1 MKRNSDRRQV
11 MRSAI
16 TAALTVIFAVSAV
29 FAKADPAA
37 VQAPVKAQNE
47 VAADS
52 PRVKEMKTILFR
64 LVRQDEYLDETI
76 DTLDSANGKLSLQD
90 ITAMGL
96 SLKMI
101 KGNLDAISAL
111 NKKQF
116 AEVQPEPRLNT
127 YTKTIL
133 SYSRQVSQ
141 KIVKV
146 NGLVARAALKNKKS
160 AMRDAVT
167 SKKGGKAAK
176 GKKLMQ
182 IVEEQKAMEKLSA
195 DIKTLRISSNKLT
208 ATSKWLY
215 IVSK

>member
-1 MKRNSDRRQV
+1 MKVKSTI
-11 MRSAI
+11 A
-16 TAALTVIFAVSAV
+16 AALTIILSVSAV
-29 FAKADPAA
+29 FANTAAPAPAAAAEQPAAEQPAA
-37 VQAPVKAQNE
+37 VVE
-47 VAADS
+47 S
-52 PRVKEMKTILFR
+52 PRVNELKTILFR
-64 LVRQDEYLDETI
+64 LVRQDEYLDEAI
-76 DTLDSANGKLSLQD
+76 DTLDSANGKLSLND

-101 KGNLDAISAL
+101 KSNLDAISAL

-116 AEVQPEPRLNT
+116 AEVQPNPALNT

-146 NGLVARAALKNKKS
+146 NGFVARAALKNKKS

-182 IVEEQKAMEKLSA
+182 ILEEQKAMERLSA
-195 DIKTLRISSNKLT
+195 DIKTLRASSNKLT

>member
-1 MKRNSDRRQV
+1 
-11 MRSAI
+11 
-16 TAALTVIFAVSAV
+16 
-29 FAKADPAA
+29 
-37 VQAPVKAQNE
+37 
-47 VAADS
+47 
-52 PRVKEMKTILFR
+52 
-64 LVRQDEYLDETI
+64 
-76 DTLDSANGKLSLQD
+76 
-90 ITAMGL
+90 
-96 SLKMI
+96 MI

-116 AEVQPEPRLNT
+116 AEVQPNPALNV
-127 YTKTIL
+127 YTRTIL

-167 SKKGGKAAK
+167 SKKGGKAAVK
-176 GKKLMQ
+176 GKKLTQ
-182 IVEEQKAMEKLSA
+182 ILEEQQAMERLSV
-195 DIKTLRISSNKLT
+195 DIKTLRVSSKKLT

>member
-1 MKRNSDRRQV
+1 MKVKSTI
-11 MRSAI
+11 A
-16 TAALTVIFAVSAV
+16 AALTVIFSVGAV
-29 FAKADPAA
+29 FANTAAPVPAA
-37 VQAPVKAQNE
+37 DTQTA
-47 VAADS
+47 VAAEN
-52 PRVKEMKTILFR
+52 PKVKELKGILFK

-76 DTLDSANGKLSLQD
+76 DTLDSANGKFSLDD
-90 ITAMGL
+90 ITALGL
-96 SLKMI
+96 GLKMI
-101 KGNLDAISAL
+101 KGNLDAISAM

-116 AEVQPEPRLNT
+116 AEVQPNPALNT
-127 YTKTIL
+127 YTRTIL

-141 KIVKV
+141 KVAKV

-176 GKKLMQ
+176 GKKLTQ
-182 IVEEQKAMEKLSA
+182 ILEEQKAMEKLSA
-195 DIKTLRISSNKLT
+195 DIKTLRVSSNKLT

>member
-1 MKRNSDRRQV
+1 MK

-16 TAALTVIFAVSAV
+16 AAALTVILSVSAV
-29 FAKADPAA
+29 FAKTVP
-37 VQAPVKAQNE
+37 
-47 VAADS
+47 VAADAQS
-52 PRVKEMKTILFR
+52 AVTAENPRVKELKGILFK

-76 DTLDSANGKLSLQD
+76 DTLDSANGKLSLDD
-90 ITAMGL
+90 ISALGL
-96 SLKMI
+96 GLKMI

-116 AEVQPEPRLNT
+116 AEVQPNPALNV
-127 YTKTIL
+127 YTRTIL

-167 SKKGGKAAK
+167 SKKGGKAAVK
-176 GKKLMQ
+176 GKKLTQ
-182 IVEEQKAMEKLSA
+182 ILEEQQAMERLSV
-195 DIKTLRISSNKLT
+195 DIKTLRVSSKKLT

>member
-1 MKRNSDRRQV
+1 MK
-11 MRSAI
+11 MKSAI
-16 TAALTVIFAVSAV
+16 AAVLTVILSVSAV
-29 FAKADPAA
+29 FAKTVP
-37 VQAPVKAQNE
+37 
-47 VAADS
+47 VAADAQS
-52 PRVKEMKTILFR
+52 AVTAENPRVKELKGILFK

-76 DTLDSANGKLSLQD
+76 DTLDSANGKLSLDD
-90 ITAMGL
+90 ISALGL
-96 SLKMI
+96 GLKMI

-116 AEVQPEPRLNT
+116 AEVQPNPALNV
-127 YTKTIL
+127 YTRTIL

-167 SKKGGKAAK
+167 SKKGGKAAVK
-176 GKKLMQ
+176 GKKLTQ
-182 IVEEQKAMEKLSA
+182 ILEEQQAMERLSV
-195 DIKTLRISSNKLT
+195 DIKTLRVSSKKLT